1 MTKVWILEKYITTEA
16 MNKSLNDLNE
26 MYESAKEMGNK
37 EYISMAEEMI
47 QKQKEKMEQNPNG
60 YWSGWEGKSIYKQFC
75 NVAKAAIN
83 RAEEGTQFRVV
94 EGEVKDDAKY
104 WTGYK
109 FVKVND
115 GVLRYLMATSK

>member
-1 MTKVWILEKYITTEA
+1 MTKVWVLEKYITVEE
-16 MNKSLNDLNE
+16 MNKHLQQSIELLE
-26 MYESAKEMGNK
+26 TS
-37 EYISMAEEMI
+37 
-47 QKQKEKMEQNPNG
+47 KEKGTEEQVAMCEDMVRKQEEKIKENPNG

-115 GVLRYLMATSK
+115 GVLRYLMATK